1 MADELVVF
9 APDLANEML
18 ATFKAI
24 KAKGLL
30 EPDLEAKQLRGNP
43 VRQVTHPQPPI
54 FVRNDSGQT
63 IPPYAFMQATGT
75 VNVTDSFCY
84 VTVKQPTDTTTQLHC
99 PLLINGIYEI
109 PNGDYGVA
117 QNGPVFSL
125 WCDTTRVAGDR
136 LGPRPDEWYSQLGS
150 MYAVIGEDETA
161 IETDVYKVMFDTSTA
176 RGKTVSGGITAG
188 ATGTVKLYKADGT
201 LGTNEYTAET
211 VVSSIAADTE
221 ILLFSQYGRW
231 FAVGLC

>member
-1 MADELVVF
+1 VADELVVF
-9 APDLANEML
+9 EPDLANEML
-18 ATFKAI
+18 ATFNAI

-43 VRQVTHPQPPI
+43 GRQVTHQQPPI
-54 FVRNDSGQT
+54 FVRNDSGAT
-63 IPPYAFMQATGT
+63 IPPYSFMQMIGT

-84 VTVKQPTDTTTQLHC
+84 VKVKQPIDSTLLHC
-99 PLLINGIYEI
+99 PLLFNGIYEI
-109 PNGDYGVA
+109 ANGEYGVA

-125 WCDTTRVAGDR
+125 KCETIPVLGDR
-136 LGPRPDEWYSQLGS
+136 MGPTTGEWLGFLGS
-150 MYAVIGEDETA
+150 MYAVIGKDETA
-161 IETDVYKVMFDTSTA
+161 IEDDVYKVMFDTSSW
-176 RGKTVSGGITAG
+176 RGKTKAGGLTAG
-188 ATGTVKLYKADGT
+188 TPGLVKVYDAAGT
-201 LGTNEYTAET
+201 LRTTEYTAET